1 MTVDFIKECDIH
13 LSFKMY
19 YYLKFINSNLNA
31 KEWASGFFSDAVRN
45 GGMTIFHLQTIVLT
59 ISWLLFCYI
68 PVILQFM
75 INYT

>member
-45 GGMTIFHLQTIVLT
+45 GGMAIFHLQTIVLT